1 MYFSYVV
8 VNCNGR
14 TRNPFRRSESKQRP
28 FCLQAQVW
36 LLPLYFNIL
45 TDTGFLLMIPTC
57 CQSWRLNRTNT
68 TCCMFAWRNVSA
80 AVTLKTCRSA
90 WQPPINVTNNIPR
103 YLRRENIFCTGAL
116 FFWNNATTV
125 WWMKNICV
133 TADGWDSLS
142 LLVSLCCETNLAPSI
157 NNDYWLTKM
166 AFYCMWCHPKLKLAW
181 ALYGGDKSGH
191 VQKKPV

>member
-90 WQPPINVTNNIPR
+90 WQLPINVTNNIPR
-103 YLRRENIFCTGAL
+103 YLRKGTYFAQGHC
-116 FFWNNATTV
+116 FFGT
-125 WWMKNICV
+125 MPPQF
-133 TADGWDSLS
+133 DGWKIYASRQTVEIHCLCLS
-142 LLVSLCCETNLAPSI
+142 LYAARQT
-157 NNDYWLTKM
+157 W
-166 AFYCMWCHPKLKLAW
+166 HPR
-181 ALYGGDKSGH
+181 
-191 VQKKPV
+191 